1 MLDRRGRFITLEGGE
16 GAGKSTQAR
25 RLAEWL
31 RGKGLTVI
39 ETREPGGSDGAEAI
53 RELLVHG
60 EAGRWSPMAETL
72 LLNAARAD
80 HVERV
85 IEPALSRGEWVVCD
99 RFADSTLAYQ
109 GAAGGLGPDIVT
121 ALHSL
126 VFGASAPDLTL
137 IFDLDPATGEQRV
150 AERGEART
158 RFEKKGEAFH
168 DALRQSFLDIAKDD
182 PDRCIVID
190 AGAEIDPVAS
200 AVREAVSERLTPD

>member
-1 MLDRRGRFITLEGGE
+1 MPDRRGRFITLEGGE
-16 GAGKSTQAR
+16 GAGKSTQAC
-25 RLAEWL
+25 RLAGWL
-31 RGKGLTVI
+31 RGKGLSVV

-53 RELLVHG
+53 RDLLVRG
-60 EAGRWSPMAETL
+60 EEGRWSPMAETL

-85 IEPALSRGEWVVCD
+85 IEPALMRGDWVVCD

-126 VFGASAPDLTL
+126 VFGSFAPDLTL
-137 IFDLDPATGEQRV
+137 IFDVDPATGEKRV
-150 AERGEART
+150 AGRGETRT

-168 DALRQSFLDIAKDD
+168 KALRQSFLDIARDD
-182 PDRCIVID
+182 PERCVVIEG
-190 AGAEIDPVAS
+190 GAETDTVER
-200 AVREAVSERLTPD
+200 AVRAAVSERLTPG